1 MASKIHTDN
10 PKHHKYVTVNK
21 RERKKE
27 QRRVHPRLSF
37 LIRAF
42 EYVIHDGRWCISFHR
57 HHYCD
62 IKPNNRRGTV
72 VVFDDCNH
80 KTYRVLKRSRTGTFK
95 FVKTSYYGREKH
107 FKRNSYYGYL

>member
-21 RERKKE
+21 KERKK
-27 QRRVHPRLSF
+27 QRSGFFPRLSF
-37 LIRAF
+37 LVKAV
-42 EYVIHDGRWCISFHR
+42 EYVLSEDRWSVSLHRFHF
-57 HHYCD
+57 H
-62 IKPNNRRGTV
+62 IKPNNRKGTV

-80 KTYRVLKRSRTGTFK
+80 KTYRVLKKSRTGTFK